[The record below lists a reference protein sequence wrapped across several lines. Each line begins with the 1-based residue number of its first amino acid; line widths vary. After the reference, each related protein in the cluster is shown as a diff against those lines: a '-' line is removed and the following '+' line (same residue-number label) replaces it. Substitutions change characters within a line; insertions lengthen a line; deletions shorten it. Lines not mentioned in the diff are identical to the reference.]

1 MADSQRTLTSLGM
14 NLSGWDWLSLSLGM
28 ISWLFWPTVAQRMKS
43 CVCKWPGNTH
53 PLLATHPHRIHQAGG
68 DAIPEHDPNRD
79 CEDCVGQARIRHY
92 WSIRRN
98 EKVEAYKL

>member
-1 MADSQRTLTSLGM
+1 MAVSLTWHDIMVIL
-14 NLSGWDWLSLSLGM
+14 
-28 ISWLFWPTVAQRMKS
+28 AHS
-43 CVCKWPGNTH
+43 CTKDEKLCMQWPGNTH
-53 PLLATHPHRIHQAGG
+53 PLLATHPHQIHQVGG

-79 CEDCVGQARIRHY
+79 CEDRVGQARIRHY